1 MARKFLLRRGMLVAT
16 SVACAAATALA
27 AIGMAHAAD
36 LPVKAPVYKTPA
48 LVESWGGSYVGA
60 GVGFRASDTNVNVNS
75 ATDTAAPPVLQNMF
89 VGADCFAGLPCVT
102 GHPFNGTAFR
112 VSPYLGYNWQIGR
125 TVLGVEGDLGFA
137 DQTTTLA
144 GSAYPARPFSTGA
157 LSNSFSVKTAWDA
170 SIRARGGYLIDP
182 ALLLYGTAGP
192 SWIHLETTSN
202 CSTLLASDGD
212 CAAGGRGLA
221 PASITHGQTKLGYTV
236 GGGLETMLWPNWI
249 ARAEYRY
256 ADYGRTSNTDVRTSA
271 FGVQT
276 VNYDT
281 TVRTHTATFGLA
293 YKFGDAAMPGGGS
306 LAAYAAMP
314 SVTSWTGFYVGA
326 AAGIRGNQTTATL
339 DKATPTF
346 GALADCQCFLSN
358 GFDSTSA
365 RLGPYIGYNWQ
376 FNPRW
381 IVGLEGDFGWAD
393 RQTTH
398 SGNFLPGAAVFGASG
413 GLNDSF
419 SVKTKWDASI
429 RARLG
434 YVVNPS
440 SMIYLTGGAAWM
452 NVEQTSR
459 CDTALQFLA
468 TAPGFSAAEIGQCAP
483 GLRTPAVITQ
493 STVKPGFTI
502 GAGGEMKLWSNWIA
516 RAEYRYSDFGTVH
529 FDQSRTCNGS
539 AIVNDPGGGGGIGEF
554 CTRTELTTTAL
565 RLQSHMAM
573 FGLAYTFD

>member
-1 MARKFLLRRGMLVAT
+1 MLVAT
-16 SVACAAATALA
+16 SVGCAAAAALA

-36 LPVKAPVYKTPA
+36 LPVKAPVYKVPA
-48 LVESWGGSYVGA
+48 LAESWAGFYIGA
-60 GVGFRASDTNVNVNS
+60 GVGLRASDTNVNVNT
-75 ATDTAAPPVLQNMF
+75 ATDTTAPPVLQNMF
-89 VGADCFAGLPCVT
+89 VGANCFAGLPCVT

-112 VSPYLGYNWQIGR
+112 ASSYLGYNWQVGR
-125 TVLGVEGDLGFA
+125 TVLGVEGDFGFA

-144 GSAYPARPFSTGA
+144 GGAYPATPFSTGGSP
-157 LSNSFSVKTAWDA
+157 SNAFSVKTAWDA

-202 CSTLLASDGD
+202 CSTLLAAEGD
-212 CAAGGRGLA
+212 CVPGGSPGLA

-256 ADYGRTSNTDVRTSA
+256 SDYGRTSNTDVRTSA

-281 TVRTHTATFGLA
+281 TVRTHMATFGLA

-314 SVTSWTGFYVGA
+314 SATSWTGFYVGG
-326 AAGIRGNQTTATL
+326 AAGIRANQTTATADSAKLVSPFRGTINVL
-339 DKATPTF
+339 DGCA
-346 GALADCQCFLSN
+346 CVLSN

-365 RLGPYIGYNWQ
+365 RLSPYVGYNWQ

-398 SGNFLPGAAVFGASG
+398 GGNSLPGTAGFVGGDG

-468 TAPGFSAAEIGQCAP
+468 TAPGFQGAEIAQCAP
-483 GLRTPAVITQ
+483 GLATPAVITQ

-516 RAEYRYSDFGTVH
+516 RAEYRYSDFGTVR
-529 FDQSRTCNGS
+529 FDQSRSCNGS
-539 AIVNDPGGGGGIGEF
+539 ATVNDPGGGSTTFSCGVQ
-554 CTRTELTTTAL
+554 TDLTTTAL
-565 RLQSHMAM
+565 RLQSHIAT
-573 FGLAYTFD
+573 FGLAYKFN